1 MAFPNL
7 ASDAARSAG
16 MGAWFFISAAVVG
29 GRFPDS
35 EDLPEIA

>member
-7 ASDAARSAG
+7 ASEAARSAG
-16 MGAWFFISAAVVG
+16 IGGGFFISAAVVG
-29 GRFPDS
+29 GRFPVS